1 MKRRIFAL
9 TLALSMVLLAACGP
23 KGEDNSSGNQS
34 SSTSSNS
41 DVSTMAPDGSTS
53 SPDSSAP
60 DASQPDG
67 SQPDG
72 SGSTSSD
79 SSQPPVD
86 EPQAQASLSLNR
98 SDFTLF
104 KAGATFQMKAKA
116 DPAGGTLTWK
126 SSDESVATVSDKG
139 LVTAMAVGNAT
150 ITATDSETGLTAS
163 CIVRCNW
170 EEQKPEES
178 GPADGSDSSSSS
190 SSGDTSTPAGNV
202 DLSAFASEVMESY
215 EFGFL
220 SLADEATLDG
230 LYPGLKDIST
240 DQMLVYV
247 VQMTMNNGEFG
258 LVQVKDSKDVD
269 TVKSIFQARIDR
281 MTGADGQGNPGAW
294 YPGPTE
300 QWKNNSRVVS
310 NGNYVMMVVHENCD
324 AIVDAFNALF

>member
-1 MKRRIFAL
+1 MKRRVFAL

-34 SSTSSNS
+34 SSTGSNS
-41 DVSTMAPDGSTS
+41 DMSTMAPDGSTS
-53 SPDSSAP
+53 IPDSSAP
-60 DASQPDG
+60 DA

-116 DPAGGTLTWK
+116 DPAGGALAWK

-139 LVTAMAVGNAT
+139 LVTAVAVGNAT
-150 ITATDSETGLTAS
+150 IPVTDSETGLTAS
-163 CIVRCNW
+163 CIVRCTW
-170 EEQKPEES
+170 EEQKPEEG
-178 GPADGSDSSSSS
+178 GPADGSDSSSGS

-202 DLSAFASEVMESY
+202 DLSAFASDIMGQY
-215 EFGFL
+215 EFGML
-220 SLADEATLDG
+220 QLLDADLMEQ
-230 LYPGLKDIST
+230 LYPGMGAVSAEQKLIYGT
-240 DQMLVYV
+240 L
-247 VQMTMNNGEFG
+247 MTMNNGEFG

-269 TVKSIFQARIDR
+269 TVKSIFQTRIDG
-281 MTGADGQGNPGAW
+281 MINGGAW
-294 YPGPTE
+294 YPEPTRIWTE
-300 QWKNNSRVVS
+300 NSRVVS

>member
-1 MKRRIFAL
+1 MKRRVFAL

-34 SSTSSNS
+34 SSTGSNS
-41 DVSTMAPDGSTS
+41 DMSTMAPDGSTS
-53 SPDSSAP
+53 IPDSSAP

-116 DPAGGTLTWK
+116 DPAGGALAWK

-139 LVTAMAVGNAT
+139 LVTAVAVGNAT
-150 ITATDSETGLTAS
+150 ITVPDSETGLTAS

-170 EEQKPEES
+170 EEQKPEEG
-178 GPADGSDSSSSS
+178 GPADGSDSSSGS

-202 DLSAFASEVMESY
+202 DLSAFASDIMGQY
-215 EFGFL
+215 EFGML
-220 SLADEATLDG
+220 KLLDADLMEQ
-230 LYPGLKDIST
+230 LYPGMGAVSAEQKLIYGT
-240 DQMLVYV
+240 L
-247 VQMTMNNGEFG
+247 MTMNNGEFG
-258 LVQVKDSKDVD
+258 LVQVKDSKDED
-269 TVKSIFQARIDR
+269 TVKSIFQTRIDG
-281 MTGADGQGNPGAW
+281 MINGGAW
-294 YPGPTE
+294 YPEPTRIWTE
-300 QWKNNSRVVS
+300 NSRVVS

>member
-1 MKRRIFAL
+1 MKRRVFAL

-34 SSTSSNS
+34 SSTGSNS
-41 DVSTMAPDGSTS
+41 DMSTMAPDGSTS
-53 SPDSSAP
+53 IPDSSAP
-60 DASQPDG
+60 DA

-116 DPAGGTLTWK
+116 DPAGGALAWK

-139 LVTAMAVGNAT
+139 LVTAVAVGNAT
-150 ITATDSETGLTAS
+150 ITVTDSETGLTAS

-170 EEQKPEES
+170 EEQKPEEG
-178 GPADGSDSSSSS
+178 GPADGSDSSSGS

-202 DLSAFASEVMESY
+202 DLSAFASDIMGQY
-215 EFGFL
+215 EFGML
-220 SLADEATLDG
+220 QLLDADLMEQ
-230 LYPGLKDIST
+230 LYPGMGAVSAEQKLIYGT
-240 DQMLVYV
+240 L
-247 VQMTMNNGEFG
+247 MTMNNGEFG

-269 TVKSIFQARIDR
+269 TVKSIFQTRIDG
-281 MTGADGQGNPGAW
+281 MINGGAW
-294 YPGPTE
+294 YPEPTRIWTE
-300 QWKNNSRVVS
+300 NSRVVS
-310 NGNYVMMVVHENCD
+310 NGNYVMMVVHENSD

>member
-1 MKRRIFAL
+1 MKRRVFAL

-34 SSTSSNS
+34 SSTGSNS
-41 DVSTMAPDGSTS
+41 DMSTMAPDGSTS
-53 SPDSSAP
+53 IPDSSAP
-60 DASQPDG
+60 DA

-116 DPAGGTLTWK
+116 DPAGGVLAWK

-139 LVTAMAVGNAT
+139 LVTAVAVGNAT
-150 ITATDSETGLTAS
+150 ITVTDSETGLTAS

-170 EEQKPEES
+170 EEQKPEEG
-178 GPADGSDSSSSS
+178 GPADGSDSSSGN

-202 DLSAFASEVMESY
+202 DLSAFASDIMGQY
-215 EFGFL
+215 EFGML
-220 SLADEATLDG
+220 QLLDADLMEQ
-230 LYPGLKDIST
+230 LYPGMGAVSAEQKLIYGT
-240 DQMLVYV
+240 L
-247 VQMTMNNGEFG
+247 MTMNNGEFG

-269 TVKSIFQARIDR
+269 TVKSIFQTRIDG
-281 MTGADGQGNPGAW
+281 MINGGAW
-294 YPGPTE
+294 YPEPTRIWTE
-300 QWKNNSRVVS
+300 NSRVVS

>member
-1 MKRRIFAL
+1 MKRRVFAL

-34 SSTSSNS
+34 SSTGSNS
-41 DVSTMAPDGSTS
+41 DMSTMAPDGSTS
-53 SPDSSAP
+53 IPDSSAP

-116 DPAGGTLTWK
+116 DPAGGVLAWK

-139 LVTAMAVGNAT
+139 LVTAVAVGNAT
-150 ITATDSETGLTAS
+150 ITVTDSETGLTAS

-170 EEQKPEES
+170 EEQKPEEG
-178 GPADGSDSSSSS
+178 GPADGSDSSSGS

-202 DLSAFASEVMESY
+202 DLSAFASDIMGQY
-215 EFGFL
+215 EFGML
-220 SLADEATLDG
+220 QLLDADLMEQ
-230 LYPGLKDIST
+230 LYPGMGAVSAEQKLIYGT
-240 DQMLVYV
+240 L
-247 VQMTMNNGEFG
+247 MTMNNGEFG

-269 TVKSIFQARIDR
+269 TVKSIFQTRIDG
-281 MTGADGQGNPGAW
+281 MINGGAW
-294 YPGPTE
+294 YPEPTRIWTE
-300 QWKNNSRVVS
+300 NSRVVS
-310 NGNYVMMVVHENCD
+310 NGNYVMMVADFECEN
-324 AIVDAFNALF
+324 IVNAFNALF

>member
-1 MKRRIFAL
+1 MKRRVFAL

-34 SSTSSNS
+34 SSTGSNS
-41 DVSTMAPDGSTS
+41 DMSTMAPDGSTS
-53 SPDSSAP
+53 IPDSSAP

-116 DPAGGTLTWK
+116 DPAGGVLAWK

-139 LVTAMAVGNAT
+139 LVTAVAVGNAT
-150 ITATDSETGLTAS
+150 ITVTDSETGLTAS

-170 EEQKPEES
+170 EEQKPEEG
-178 GPADGSDSSSSS
+178 GPADGSDSSSGS

-202 DLSAFASEVMESY
+202 DLSAFASDIMGQY
-215 EFGFL
+215 EFGML
-220 SLADEATLDG
+220 QLLDADLMEQ
-230 LYPGLKDIST
+230 LYPGMGAVSAEQKLIYGT
-240 DQMLVYV
+240 L
-247 VQMTMNNGEFG
+247 MTMNNGEFG

-269 TVKSIFQARIDR
+269 TVKSIFQTRIHG
-281 MTGADGQGNPGAW
+281 MINGGAW
-294 YPGPTE
+294 YPEPTRIWTE
-300 QWKNNSRVVS
+300 NSRVVS

>member
-1 MKRRIFAL
+1 MKRRVFAL

-34 SSTSSNS
+34 SSTGSNS
-41 DVSTMAPDGSTS
+41 DMSTMAPDGSTS
-53 SPDSSAP
+53 IPDSSAP
-60 DASQPDG
+60 DA

-116 DPAGGTLTWK
+116 DPAGGALTWK

-139 LVTAMAVGNAT
+139 LVTAVAVGNAT
-150 ITATDSETGLTAS
+150 ITVTDSKTGLTAS

-170 EEQKPEES
+170 EEQKPEEG
-178 GPADGSDSSSSS
+178 GPADGSDSSSGS

-202 DLSAFASEVMESY
+202 DLSAFASDIMGQY
-215 EFGFL
+215 EFGML
-220 SLADEATLDG
+220 QLLDADLMEQ
-230 LYPGLKDIST
+230 LYPGMGAVSAEQKLIYGT
-240 DQMLVYV
+240 L
-247 VQMTMNNGEFG
+247 MTMNNGEFG

-269 TVKSIFQARIDR
+269 TVKSIFQTRIDG
-281 MTGADGQGNPGAW
+281 MINGGAW
-294 YPGPTE
+294 YPEPTRIWTE
-300 QWKNNSRVVS
+300 NSRVVS

>member
-1 MKRRIFAL
+1 MKRRVFAL

-34 SSTSSNS
+34 SSTGSNS
-41 DVSTMAPDGSTS
+41 DMSTMAPDGSTS
-53 SPDSSAP
+53 IPDSSAP

-116 DPAGGTLTWK
+116 DPAGGALTWK

-139 LVTAMAVGNAT
+139 LVTAVAVGNAT
-150 ITATDSETGLTAS
+150 ITVTDSETGLTAS

-170 EEQKPEES
+170 EEQKPEEG
-178 GPADGSDSSSSS
+178 GPADGSDSSSGN

-269 TVKSIFQARIDR
+269 TVKAIFQARIDR

>member
-1 MKRRIFAL
+1 MKRRVFAL

-34 SSTSSNS
+34 SSTGSNS
-41 DVSTMAPDGSTS
+41 DMSTMAPDGSTS
-53 SPDSSAP
+53 IPDSSAP

-116 DPAGGTLTWK
+116 DPAGGVLAWK

-139 LVTAMAVGNAT
+139 LVTAVAVGNAT
-150 ITATDSETGLTAS
+150 ITVTDSETGLTAS

-170 EEQKPEES
+170 EEQKPEEG
-178 GPADGSDSSSSS
+178 GPADGSDSSSGS

-202 DLSAFASEVMESY
+202 DLSAFASDIMGQY
-215 EFGFL
+215 EFGML
-220 SLADEATLDG
+220 QLLDADLMEQ
-230 LYPGLKDIST
+230 LYPGMGAVSAEQKLIYGT
-240 DQMLVYV
+240 L
-247 VQMTMNNGEFG
+247 MTMNNGEFG

-269 TVKSIFQARIDR
+269 TVKSIFQTRIDG
-281 MTGADGQGNPGAW
+281 MINGGAW
-294 YPGPTE
+294 YPEPTRIWTE
-300 QWKNNSRVVS
+300 DSRVVS

>member
-1 MKRRIFAL
+1 MKRRVFAL

-34 SSTSSNS
+34 SSTGSNS
-41 DVSTMAPDGSTS
+41 DMSTMAPDGSTS
-53 SPDSSAP
+53 IPDSSAP

-116 DPAGGTLTWK
+116 DPAGGALAWK

-139 LVTAMAVGNAT
+139 LVTAVAVGNAT
-150 ITATDSETGLTAS
+150 ITVTDSETGLTAS

-170 EEQKPEES
+170 EEQKPEEG
-178 GPADGSDSSSSS
+178 GPADGSDSSSGS

-202 DLSAFASEVMESY
+202 DLSAFASDIMGQY
-215 EFGFL
+215 EFGML
-220 SLADEATLDG
+220 QLLDADLMEQ
-230 LYPGLKDIST
+230 LYPGMGAVSAEQKLIYGT
-240 DQMLVYV
+240 L
-247 VQMTMNNGEFG
+247 MTMNNGEFG
-258 LVQVKDSKDVD
+258 LVQGKDSKDVD
-269 TVKSIFQARIDR
+269 TVKSIFQTRIDG
-281 MTGADGQGNPGAW
+281 MINGGAW
-294 YPGPTE
+294 YPEPTRIWTE
-300 QWKNNSRVVS
+300 NSRVVS

>member
-1 MKRRIFAL
+1 MKRRVFAL

-34 SSTSSNS
+34 SSTGSNS
-41 DVSTMAPDGSTS
+41 DMSTMAPDGSTS
-53 SPDSSAP
+53 IPDSSAP

-116 DPAGGTLTWK
+116 DPAGGVLAWK

-139 LVTAMAVGNAT
+139 LVTAVAVGNAT
-150 ITATDSETGLTAS
+150 ITVTDSETGLTAS

-170 EEQKPEES
+170 EEQKPEEG
-178 GPADGSDSSSSS
+178 GPADGSDSSSGS

-202 DLSAFASEVMESY
+202 DLSAFASDIMGQY
-215 EFGFL
+215 EFGMFQL
-220 SLADEATLDG
+220 LDADLMEQ
-230 LYPGLKDIST
+230 LYPGMGAVSAEQKLIYGT
-240 DQMLVYV
+240 L
-247 VQMTMNNGEFG
+247 MTMNNGEFG

-269 TVKSIFQARIDR
+269 TVKSIFQTRIDG
-281 MTGADGQGNPGAW
+281 MINGGAW
-294 YPGPTE
+294 YPEPTRIWTE
-300 QWKNNSRVVS
+300 NSRVVS